1 LHQIPRIT
9 LKKYAPVH
17 TIMFT
22 GAMNGCSLVVT
33 QAPDPQAYWVFHDS
47 VHDRETFAG
56 GAAGRVLLRLDFE
69 DSRYTYSEGDN
80 VNSFNFLYF
89 EHGQWYL
96 VCQPQIIAQFG
107 IMPDVTERAK
117 LNPNK
122 PPFRVPIP

>member
-1 LHQIPRIT
+1 
-9 LKKYAPVH
+9 
-17 TIMFT
+17 
-22 GAMNGCSLVVT
+22 MNGCSLVVT
-33 QAPDPQAYWVFHDS
+33 QSPDPHAYWVFHDS